1 MLEDLRGQTLFGLP
15 PSVNATVSGLRRLSE
30 CIGSIGDGSITTIIS
45 DDHHYCLSMAE
56 ENCGMTLAPVF
67 PSTLRNTE
75 TLVYKPFRDPELL
88 LDIHIV
94 WKTDPLSATAQSLVN
109 IAQDYFSGSWRYCS
123 SIFILTASDAFC
135 IITYYINRKN
145 AEIREVKSRWHS

>member
-1 MLEDLRGQTLFGLP
+1 MYQDALIGHPHLKHMHLVSIPIYCVMSRKNPLARADCVMLEDLRGQTLFGLP

-56 ENCGMTLAPVF
+56 ENCGMTFAPVF

-94 WKTDPLSATAQSLVN
+94 WKADPLSATAQSLVN
-109 IAQDYFSGSWRYCS
+109 IAQDYFSGS
-123 SIFILTASDAFC
+123 
-135 IITYYINRKN
+135 
-145 AEIREVKSRWHS
+145 